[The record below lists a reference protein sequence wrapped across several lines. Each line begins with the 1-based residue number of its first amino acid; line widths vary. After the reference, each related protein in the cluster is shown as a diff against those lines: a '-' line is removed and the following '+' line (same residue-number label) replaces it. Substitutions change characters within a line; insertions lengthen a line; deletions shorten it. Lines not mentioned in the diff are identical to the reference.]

1 MVRIMVITAVMAVA
15 LSLGQA
21 ADPRVSDRGP
31 ELCFKLVDG
40 TVITG
45 RIDAGTVAVRI
56 ASGNVV
62 KVPVAALRELTVG
75 LNDRPGFVKRVETLI
90 EALDSDKTRNKA
102 VADLRALGPAV
113 NSIVKRHA
121 ASDISA
127 RRTAVA
133 RILEYYRAWPIDN
146 PEAPERT
153 ARPLKARS
161 RIRTDANAFSGTLP
175 ARQLKIASRYGPV
188 VVKVSELVSIAPT
201 ARTAVSKR
209 KLWRVELRDNSHIT
223 ARPISRS
230 LHVRSRYGTMVVPMD
245 QIEQATF
252 ANGAKSVRVQCWGSD
267 RIDGAVDPKTF
278 VSIKTDKG
286 AVRLALGKI
295 VMLGYGPITLRGHSD
310 WVRSVAFSP
319 DSKRLASG
327 CGDKTIKIWDALAG
341 GELLT
346 LKGHSGEVSS
356 VAFSPDG
363 KLLASGSYDGS
374 IKLWD
379 TADGKELLT
388 IKVKPSRIIPH
399 PILPDGARLV
409 PRRVGRTIRVDQP
422 PRWKKP
428 PAIQR
433 DSAKVC
439 SVAFSPDGE
448 SLASGGRDNT
458 VRIWDTASGKR
469 LLMLEGHS
477 HWVSSVAFSSDG
489 KRLAS
494 GSHDKTT
501 RLWDSVTGKK
511 LLTLKG
517 HANGV
522 WSVAFTSHGKALA
535 SFTGVTVKLWDTI
548 AGKELLTLK
557 GGRGANRSM
566 ALSPDNKLLA
576 AGNSE
581 NEGATIWD
589 MVARKAMLRFH
600 KHAHGAWS
608 VAFSPDGKLL
618 ASGGGDGTVKI
629 WDVRDWTGAAKH
641 SSVGKRK

>member
-1 MVRIMVITAVMAVA
+1 MATVVLSAVA
-15 LSLGQA
+15 VRG
-21 ADPRVSDRGP
+21 ADPPTGGRGG

-45 RIDAGTVAVRI
+45 RIDAGTIAIRI
-56 ASGNVV
+56 SSGNVV
-62 KVPVAALRELTVG
+62 KVPVAALKELIVG
-75 LNDRPGFVKRVETLI
+75 FNDRPGFVRRVETLI
-90 EALDSDKTRNKA
+90 ESLDSDKTRNKA
-102 VADLRALGPAV
+102 VEDLRALGPAV
-113 NSIVKRHA
+113 EAIVKRHA
-121 ASDISA
+121 ASNVSA
-127 RRTAVA
+127 RRAA
-133 RILEYYRAWPIDN
+133 IAKILEYYKVWPIDH
-146 PEAPERT
+146 PAAPETT

-161 RIRTDANAFSGTLP
+161 RIRTDANTFSGTL
-175 ARQLKIASRYGPV
+175 AAGQLKIASRYGSV
-188 VVKVSELVSIAPT
+188 AVKVSDLVRIGPT

-230 LHVRSRYGTMVVPMD
+230 LQVRSRYGTMVVPMG

-252 ANGAKSVRVQCWGSD
+252 ANDAKSVRIRCWGSD
-267 RIDGAVDPKTF
+267 RIAGAVDPKTF
-278 VSIKTDKG
+278 VSLKTDKG
-286 AVRLALGKI
+286 AVRLPLGKI
-295 VMLGYGPITLRGHSD
+295 VMLGFGPITLRGHSD

-379 TADGKELLT
+379 AASGKELLT
-388 IKVKPSRIIPH
+388 IKGASDRMIPR
-399 PILPDGARLV
+399 PISPDGERLV
-409 PRRVGRTIRVDQP
+409 PGRVGKSIRQYLASRVKNP
-422 PRWKKP
+422 PVV
-428 PAIQR
+428 QR
-433 DSAKVC
+433 DSGKVC
-439 SVAFSPDGE
+439 SVAFSPDGRR
-448 SLASGGRDNT
+448 LASGGRDNT
-458 VRIWDTASGKR
+458 VRIWDSASGKK

-477 HWVSSVAFSSDG
+477 HWVSSVVFSPDG

-501 RLWDSVTGKK
+501 RIWDSVTGKK

-522 WSVAFTSHGKALA
+522 RSVAFTSDGKRLA
-535 SFTGVTVKLWDTI
+535 SFTGVTAKLWDTI

-557 GGRGANRSM
+557 GCRGADRSM
-566 ALSPDNKLLA
+566 ALSPDGKLLA
-576 AGNSE
+576 VGNSE
-581 NEGATIWD
+581 PEGATIWD
-589 MVARKAMLRFH
+589 MVARKALLRFH

-629 WDVRDWTGAAKH
+629 WDVSDWTRAAGR
-641 SSVGKRK
+641 SDSGESQ